1 MLNVMKHTGQT
12 KMLKTNLEGMKIL
25 LVGGLNNTAD
35 LIKLAHRNG
44 VYVGVADYNHGTY
57 VKSIA
62 DKAHDVDAYD
72 EDAMVRLCKQERY
85 DGVIT
90 AFNERLGPVVSRLA
104 DKLDMFAPF
113 TVEQLQMSTDKKYFK
128 RICKEYGI
136 PVPEEYKLDGYDS
149 IAAMNIDYPVI
160 IKPVDAASSVG
171 VTPCANPDELRE
183 GYDRALKASKKGDV
197 IVEQYL
203 PYDEINMT
211 YIAQDGDIQL
221 AAIHDRYFN
230 TEQKSATK
238 APDLYIYP
246 SRYTNLIIQKYNDSI
261 IKMLRG
267 IGVENGSLFIQAIIH
282 NGKLYCYEAGMR
294 LNGCKTYQ
302 ILEYEN
308 GYNTFEHLMQYA
320 LTGTMGVK
328 VDFNP
333 CFGRWYAT
341 LNVLGMPGKTIA
353 EVRGEE
359 KLSSYPWLINVARR
373 DRVGHTIPP
382 DSAGTLVQDTTR
394 IHVMADTKEELIK
407 RIDIVNELFGMFDS
421 EGNSILLKPHDTAE
435 VLKGLD
441 YELQHTG
448 VVNLEN
454 NRL

>member
-1 MLNVMKHTGQT
+1 MLSVMKHIGQI
-12 KMLKTNLEGMKIL
+12 KMLKTNLKGKKIL

-44 VYVGVADYNHGTY
+44 VLVGVADYNHGTY
-57 VKSIA
+57 VKGIA
-62 DKAHDVDAYD
+62 DIAHDVDAYD
-72 EDAMVRLCKQERY
+72 EDAMVWLCQQEQY

-90 AFNERLGPVVSRLA
+90 AFNERLGPVVRRLA
-104 DKLDMFAPF
+104 DRLDMFAPF

-128 RICKEYGI
+128 RVCKEYGI
-136 PVPEEYKLDGYDS
+136 PVPKEYKLDGYNS
-149 IAAMNIDYPVI
+149 IDTNDIDYPVI
-160 IKPVDAASSVG
+160 IKPIDSASSVG
-171 VTPCANPDELRE
+171 VTPCGNPEELRA
-183 GYDRALKASKKGDV
+183 GYVRALKASKKGDV
-197 IVEQYL
+197 IVEEYL

-211 YIAQDGDIQL
+211 YIAQDGIIQL

-246 SRYTNLIIQKYNDSI
+246 SRYTNLIIQKYNDTI
-261 IKMLRG
+261 IKMLKG
-267 IGVENGSLFIQAIIH
+267 IGIKNGSMFIQAIIK
-282 NGKLYCYEAGMR
+282 NDKLYCYEAGMR

-308 GYNTFEHLMQYA
+308 GYNTFEHLMQFA
-320 LTGTMGVK
+320 LTGSMGNK
-328 VDFNP
+328 VDFTP
-333 CFGRWYAT
+333 YFKRWYAT
-341 LNVLGMPGKTIA
+341 LNVLGIPGKTIA

-373 DRVGHTIPP
+373 DRVGHTIPL
-382 DSAGTLVQDTTR
+382 DSAGTLIQDTTR

-407 RIDIVNELFGMFDS
+407 RIDIVNELFGMYDA
-421 EGNSILLKPHDTAE
+421 EGNSILLDPHNTAE

-441 YELQHTG
+441 YELKHAEVDDVG
-448 VVNLEN
+448 E
-454 NRL
+454 